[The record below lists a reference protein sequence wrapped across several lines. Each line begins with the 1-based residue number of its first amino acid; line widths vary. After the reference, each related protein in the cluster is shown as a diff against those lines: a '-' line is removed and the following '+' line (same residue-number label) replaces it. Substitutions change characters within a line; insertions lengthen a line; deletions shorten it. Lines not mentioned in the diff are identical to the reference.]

1 MSRIMGATKSLK
13 SPVAHVRRAEDVP
26 FAIRERQNISRLIRR
41 TRLANFIG
49 TMMLL
54 ALIACA
60 CFAMSSLRL
69 SSDPDYIKPW

>member
-1 MSRIMGATKSLK
+1 
-13 SPVAHVRRAEDVP
+13 
-26 FAIRERQNISRLIRR
+26 
-41 TRLANFIG
+41 
-49 TMMLL
+49 MMLL